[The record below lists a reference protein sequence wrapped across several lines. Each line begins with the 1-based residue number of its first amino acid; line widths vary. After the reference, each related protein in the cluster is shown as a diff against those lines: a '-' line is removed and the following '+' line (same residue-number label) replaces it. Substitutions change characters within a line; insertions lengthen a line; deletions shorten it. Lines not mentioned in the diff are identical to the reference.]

1 MDIRIISFGH
11 LYGPRPADAHI
22 VLDLRQHFR
31 DPHWDTNLRTLTARD
46 RKVIR
51 AVKRTPGIEQLL
63 AATVAQA
70 QAYARGPAAGQHPLH
85 IAVGCA
91 GGRHRAGVTAYLLA
105 RRLRRRGYRVA
116 LHHRDMHRPVVERA
130 TA

>member
-1 MDIRIISFGH
+1 MDIRITSFGH
-11 LYGPRPADAHI
+11 LHGPAPVGAHI
-22 VLDLRQHFR
+22 TLDLRRFR
-31 DPHWDTNLRTLTARD
+31 DPHLDPSLRTLTARD

-70 QAYARGPAAGQHPLH
+70 QAYARGPGAGQHPLH

-91 GGRHRAGVTAYLLA
+91 GERHHAGVTAYLLA
-105 RRLRRRGYRVA
+105 RRLRRRGHRVA
-116 LHHRDMHRPVVERA
+116 LHHRDLHRPVVEHA
-130 TA
+130 AA